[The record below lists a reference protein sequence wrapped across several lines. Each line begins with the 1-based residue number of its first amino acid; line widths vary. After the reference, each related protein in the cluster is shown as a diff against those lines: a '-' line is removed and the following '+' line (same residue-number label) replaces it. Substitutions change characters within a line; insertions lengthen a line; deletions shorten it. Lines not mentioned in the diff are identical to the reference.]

1 MTTQNYLLLEGEK
14 SMRKVKLSQI
24 NENITKNRQYVS
36 KKMNAERNEKLN
48 SNKIR
53 TKSKQ
58 DLLLKLTKSTLRNA
72 REQGK
77 FKTTG
82 KRELY
87 YDPN

>member
-1 MTTQNYLLLEGEK
+1 MEGEK

-58 DLLLKLTKSTLRNA
+58 DLLFKLTKSTLRNA
-72 REQGK
+72 RKQGK